1 MNVDRIMSMEQ
12 RLERA
17 DVALRAME
25 KASELYEQAQND
37 IEFLDAYLGSEQW
50 LADRADDE
58 AGLLPPNIKRGVLGE
73 DGIWDLLER
82 NREIK
87 TRLKK
92 L

>member
-1 MNVDRIMSMEQ
+1 MNVDRIMNMEQ

-25 KASELYEQAQND
+25 KAYALYEEVQKD
-37 IEFLDAYLGSEQW
+37 IEILDAYLGSEQW
-50 LADRADDE
+50 HADRADDE

-87 TRLKK
+87 TRLKN